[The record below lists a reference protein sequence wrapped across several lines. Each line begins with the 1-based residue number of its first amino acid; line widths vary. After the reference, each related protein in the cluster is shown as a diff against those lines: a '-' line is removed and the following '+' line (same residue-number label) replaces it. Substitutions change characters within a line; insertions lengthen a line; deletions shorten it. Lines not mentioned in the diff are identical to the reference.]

1 MNIIPL
7 AALIVLFIGLSL
19 IDPTSGR
26 RLKRKSAAAGSG
38 GRAAVEAHTAADR
51 GAGARQA
58 PEGREAGATTRGR
71 NRT

>member
-26 RLKRKSAAAGSG
+26 RLKRKSAAAGSE
-38 GRAAVEAHTAADR
+38 GRAAVDGNAAAGR
-51 GAGARQA
+51 SPGARCA
-58 PEGREAGATTRGR
+58 PEGQETGTTTRGR